1 VSKHIDPIYM
11 KIKKFN
17 KTHSSRDLVDTN
29 LSLDVKH
36 KLNNDITYLRDK
48 LKENKLKNLIK

>member
-1 VSKHIDPIYM
+1 M

-17 KTHSSRDLVDTN
+17 KSHSGKDQEDNN

-36 KLNNDITYLRDK
+36 KLNNDISYLRDK
-48 LKENKLKNLIK
+48 LKENKLKNLVK